1 MSYPVPPNDA
11 ERVRKLHSLGL
22 LDTLPEPEFDDLA
35 LLASQI
41 CHTPIALVSLVDATR
56 QWFKARVGL
65 AVSETP
71 REHSFCSHAICEPEQ
86 EFFFVQDA
94 TADPRF
100 AQNPLV
106 TGDPSIRFYAGTP
119 LITQDGTA
127 LGTLCIIDRKPR
139 ELTEEQKRALR
150 VLRRYIINALELRQ
164 LIHAQRTTIGE
175 LHETQVSLEKARA
188 DAEAATQAKSRF
200 LALMSH
206 EIRTPMNAII
216 GMSTLLH
223 DTPLSPEQ
231 RDYAETIGAS
241 SDLLLTLINDIL
253 DFSKIEAGQLELER
267 AAFAP
272 AKSVQI
278 ALTMVAAAAKAKG
291 LQLDSSLAAD
301 LPAAVLGDRTRLNQ
315 ILVNLLANAVKFTKQ
330 GRVNVAASGQPAAN
344 GRIEL
349 HFAVSDTGIGIP
361 ADRIGRLFREF
372 SQAEA
377 STTRQYGGTGLGLA
391 ISKRLAELHGGR
403 IWVESS
409 PGIGSTFHFTIL
421 AGPAATEARTTPKEA
436 TGLDTG
442 FATRHPARIL
452 LVEDNAVNQKVAVQL
467 LRRLGYQPTVAANGR
482 EALAALRQQT
492 FDLVFMDMEMPDMD
506 GPTAVTHIR
515 REFAP
520 ATQPVIV
527 ALTAHAM
534 TGDRERA
541 RTGGMDDYLT
551 KPLRV
556 EELQRVLARVPELR
570 ACRD

>member
-1 MSYPVPPNDA
+1 MSYPVPPNDTA
-11 ERVRKLHSLGL
+11 RVQQLRSLGI
-22 LDTLPEPEFDDLA
+22 LDTRPEPEFDDLA

-41 CHTPIALVSLVDATR
+41 CQTPIALVSLVDATR

-65 AVSETP
+65 AAAETP
-71 REHSFCSHAICEPEQ
+71 REHSFCSHAICEPER
-86 EFFFVQDA
+86 EFFFVPDA
-94 TADPRF
+94 TADQRF

-106 TGDPSIRFYAGTP
+106 TGDPGIRFYAGTP

-150 VLRRYIINALELRQ
+150 VLRRYIINALELRR
-164 LIHAQRTTIGE
+164 LIHVQQTTIGQ
-175 LHETQVSLEKARA
+175 LHETQVSLEKARTE
-188 DAEAATQAKSRF
+188 AEAATKAKSRF

-223 DTPLSPEQ
+223 DTPLNAEQ

-267 AAFAP
+267 AAFSP
-272 AKSVQI
+272 AESVQI
-278 ALTMVAAAAKAKG
+278 ALTMVTAAAKAKG

-315 ILVNLLANAVKFTKQ
+315 ILVNLLANAVKFTRQ
-330 GRVNVAASGQPAAN
+330 GQVRVTAAVAPAAN
-344 GRIEL
+344 GQVEL

-361 ADRIGRLFREF
+361 SDRLDRLFREF

-377 STTRQYGGTGLGLA
+377 STTRQFGGTGLGLA
-391 ISKRLAELHGGR
+391 ISKLLAELHGGR
-403 IWVESS
+403 IWIESQ
-409 PGIGSTFHFTIL
+409 PGTGSTFHFTIL
-421 AGPAATEARTTPKEA
+421 AGPAGTEARTTPKEA
-436 TGLDTG
+436 TGLDPG
-442 FATRHPARIL
+442 FATRHPARVL

-482 EALAALRQQT
+482 EALGALRQQS
-492 FDLVFMDMEMPDMD
+492 FDLVFMDVEMPDMD
-506 GPTAVTHIR
+506 GPTAVAHIR

-520 ATQPVIV
+520 AAQPVIV

-534 TGDRERA
+534 SGDRERA
-541 RTGGMDDYLT
+541 QLGGMDDYLT

-556 EELQRVLARVPELR
+556 NELQRVLARIPELR
-570 ACRD
+570 ARGA